1 MSFCYSFIFL
11 WLNELYWDYIHSEQY
26 VKVGEENGVRFGI
39 ALRHI
44 LPASMNHQQHD
55 ILITSQGVDEGV
67 GGVMG
72 IQTNVA
78 TDWCL
83 A

>member
-1 MSFCYSFIFL
+1 MNSIEIIFI
-11 WLNELYWDYIHSEQY
+11 LNNIH
-26 VKVGEENGVRFGI
+26 VKVGEENRVRFGI

-44 LPASMNHQQHD
+44 LPGSMNHQQHD
-55 ILITSQGVDEGV
+55 ILITSQGVEEGV

-78 TDWCL
+78 TD
-83 A
+83 

>member
-1 MSFCYSFIFL
+1 MVKWILLRLYSFWTI
-11 WLNELYWDYIHSEQY
+11 YI
-26 VKVGEENGVRFGI
+26 KVGEENGVRFGI

-44 LPASMNHQQHD
+44 LPGSMNHQQHD
-55 ILITSQGVDEGV
+55 ILITSQGVEEGV

>member
-1 MSFCYSFIFL
+1 M
-11 WLNELYWDYIHSEQY
+11 
-26 VKVGEENGVRFGI
+26 VGEENGVRFGI

-44 LPASMNHQQHD
+44 LPGSMNHQQHD

-78 TDWCL
+78 TD
-83 A
+83 

>member
-1 MSFCYSFIFL
+1 MNSIEIIFI
-11 WLNELYWDYIHSEQY
+11 LNNIH

-44 LPASMNHQQHD
+44 LPGSMNHQQHD

-67 GGVMG
+67 GGVTG

-78 TDWCL
+78 TD
-83 A
+83 

>member
-1 MSFCYSFIFL
+1 M
-11 WLNELYWDYIHSEQY
+11 
-26 VKVGEENGVRFGI
+26 VGEENGVRFGI

-78 TDWCL
+78 TD
-83 A
+83 

>member
-1 MSFCYSFIFL
+1 MVKWILLRLYSFWTI
-11 WLNELYWDYIHSEQY
+11 YIE
-26 VKVGEENGVRFGI
+26 VGEENEVRFGI

-44 LPASMNHQQHD
+44 LPGSMNHQQHD
-55 ILITSQGVDEGV
+55 ILITSQGVEEGV